1 MNVLF
6 IVGLLFFV
14 PLLLFVVWLAL
25 SSCLG
30 DSLRP
35 NQRSGNS
42 TWASSRRQ
50 RQMERDR
57 DRDIAASRHALYEG
71 MRDNYGG
78 SWEVMEM
85 QDMMGPR
92 KDEELRS

>member
-1 MNVLF
+1 MGTLLLVA
-6 IVGLLFFV
+6 LLFLV
-14 PLLLFVVWLAL
+14 PILLLLVWLAL

-35 NQRSGNS
+35 RRGND

-50 RQMERDR
+50 RQMERER
-57 DRDIAASRHALYEG
+57 DRDLAASRHALYEG
-71 MRDNYGG
+71 MRDSHGG

-85 QDMMGPR
+85 QDMMASGR
-92 KDEELRS
+92 ED

>member
-1 MNVLF
+1 MNVLL
-6 IVGLLFFV
+6 IVGILFFI

-35 NQRSGNS
+35 NRGGGNS

-57 DRDIAASRHALYEG
+57 DRDVAASRHALYEG
-71 MRDNYGG
+71 MRDSYGG

-85 QDMMGPR
+85 QDMMGSR
-92 KDEELRS
+92 RDQELRS

>member
-57 DRDIAASRHALYEG
+57 DRDIAASRHALYDG

-92 KDEELRS
+92 KDEELRA